1 MDYSALAARA
11 DKVLDKVDLLD
22 GSTNYRS
29 LLFEIGTISKEDIHK
44 HESALPHVIETE
56 KRARAKAREWLSQ
69 V

>member
-11 DKVLDKVDLLD
+11 DKVLDKVELLD

-29 LLFEIGTISKEDIHK
+29 LLFEIGTISKEDLQR
-44 HESALPHVIETE
+44 HENRLPQVAETE
-56 KRARAKAREWLSQ
+56 KKARAKAREWLSQ